1 MKCVFI
7 LNVKCKKK
15 NDVLSLSL
23 SLPLLILFNE
33 QDLQHV
39 KKILWTMFNNL
50 DWYSWENY
58 Q

>member
-1 MKCVFI
+1 MKCVFM

-15 NDVLSLSL
+15 NDVLSL

-39 KKILWTMFNNL
+39 KKNICEQCLIMFNNL
-50 DWYSWENY
+50 D
-58 Q
+58 

>member
-1 MKCVFI
+1 MKCVFM

-39 KKILWTMFNNL
+39 KKNLWTMFNNV
-50 DWYSWENY
+50 
-58 Q
+58 